1 MNIKELLLQYDCMD
15 QFFPRVQRRLT
26 DLSLKSEISVQRASV
41 DTHCAFPYSSIL
53 SMQFN

>member
-15 QFFPRVQRRLT
+15 QFFPRVQRLT